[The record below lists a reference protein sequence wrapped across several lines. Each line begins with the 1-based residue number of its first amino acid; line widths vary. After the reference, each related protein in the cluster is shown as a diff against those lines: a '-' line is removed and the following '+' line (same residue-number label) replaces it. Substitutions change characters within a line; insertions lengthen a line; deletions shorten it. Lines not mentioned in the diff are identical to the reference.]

1 MLCVL
6 KLGFAHAAAKLNNV
20 AVFLLPLGAFNFFSY
35 VCQHRAT
42 SFYRSNHIA
51 QMQIIEDIK
60 LLFLQ
65 WAGEEALTV
74 FPLPQSGSARRYFRL
89 KSATHEV
96 IGVYNADIKEN
107 RAFMAFTSHFTS
119 HNLSVPA
126 LLAVSKDETSYLLQ
140 DLGDITLYQLVNARP
155 AGTPLPADVQ
165 VLYRNAISELI
176 KFQVVSG
183 RDLDYRYCYPR
194 QHFDRQSIMWDLH
207 YFKYYFLKPNGIVF
221 DEQLLEDDF
230 VRLADILLEAKAD
243 YFMFRDFQARNIMV
257 HDNKLWFIDYQG
269 GRQGTLQY
277 DLASLLF
284 QVKARLTPEF
294 REEMLQHYLL
304 ELRSFL
310 HVDENE
316 FIKHYYAFV
325 LVRLMQVAGAYG
337 FRGYLE
343 KKSHFLQSIPYV
355 VKEMKWYLENIN
367 LPADLPE
374 LGAALSKMGG
384 LNIAVPADDLL
395 GKLTV
400 NISSFSFMK
409 GIPTDYT
416 GNGGGFVFDCR
427 ALPNPGRF
435 PAYQSLTGCDEPV
448 IKFLEGNAEV
458 EEFLHH
464 ATLLV
469 DQSVKRYI
477 ERGFSHLQVNFGC
490 TGGQHRSVYCARRLA
505 AHLKAVFQV
514 KVILGHVQIKSH
526 E

>member
-1 MLCVL
+1 M
-6 KLGFAHAAAKLNNV
+6 H
-20 AVFLLPLGAFNFFSY
+20 
-35 VCQHRAT
+35 
-42 SFYRSNHIA
+42 
-51 QMQIIEDIK
+51 IIEDIK
-60 LLFLQ
+60 QLFLQ
-65 WAGEEALTV
+65 WAGEEALAV
-74 FPLPQSGSARRYFRL
+74 FPLPQSGSARRYYRL

-96 IGVYNADIKEN
+96 IGVFNADIKEN
-107 RAFMAFTSHFTS
+107 QAFTAFTRHFKS

-126 LLAVSKDETSYLLQ
+126 LLAVSRDETSYLLQ
-140 DLGDITLYQLVNARP
+140 DLGDTTLYQLLNTRP
-155 AGTPLPADVQ
+155 AGTPLPADIQ
-165 VLYRNAISELI
+165 VLYRNAITELI

-194 QHFDRQSIMWDLH
+194 QRFDRQSILWDLH

-230 VRLADILLEAKAD
+230 GRLADILLQAKAD

-257 HDNKLWFIDYQG
+257 QDGKLWFIDYQG
-269 GRQGTLQY
+269 GRQGALQY

-284 QVKARLTPEF
+284 QVKAGLTPEF
-294 REEMLQHYLL
+294 REEMLQHYLV

-316 FIKHYYAFV
+316 FIKHYYAYV

-355 VKEMKWYLENIN
+355 VKEMKWYLRNIN
-367 LPADLPE
+367 LPPDLPE
-374 LGAALSKMGG
+374 LVAALNKMGS
-384 LNIAVPADDLL
+384 LNIAVPAADLS

-400 NISSFSFMK
+400 SISSFSFMK
-409 GIPTDYT
+409 GMPADYT

-435 PAYQSLTGCDEPV
+435 PAYQCLTGCDEPV
-448 IKFLEGNAEV
+448 IKFLEGNTEV
-458 EEFLHH
+458 EQFIHH
-464 ATLLV
+464 AAVLV

-477 ERGFSHLQVNFGC
+477 DRGFSHLQVNFGC
-490 TGGQHRSVYCARRLA
+490 TGGQHRSVYCARRMA
-505 AHLKAVFQV
+505 AHLIADFQV
-514 KVILGHVQIKSH
+514 KVILRHVQIKSD